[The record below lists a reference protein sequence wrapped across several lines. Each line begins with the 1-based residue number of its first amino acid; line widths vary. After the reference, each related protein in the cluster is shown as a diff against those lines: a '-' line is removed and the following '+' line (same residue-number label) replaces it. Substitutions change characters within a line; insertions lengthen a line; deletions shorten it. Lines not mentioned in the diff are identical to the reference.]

1 MMVRISVYFSCP
13 PTLPNLLYLI
23 SPDRWPDYASH
34 LLFELATDMKSNQRL
49 VRILYNDEIMQIGKY
64 PHTGALYKTEDVPQA
79 CEKYEGWYYLEDV
92 FRFLSRLRISNDQ
105 YQLEKTQLPKD
116 ESLSEKLADQE
127 ALLDNRDDL
136 SATLSNSM
144 KTTK

>member
-1 MMVRISVYFSCP
+1 
-13 PTLPNLLYLI
+13 
-23 SPDRWPDYASH
+23 
-34 LLFELATDMKSNQRL
+34 
-49 VRILYNDEIMQIGKY
+49 MQIGKY
-64 PHTGALYKTEDVPQA
+64 PHTGALYKTEDVPQM
-79 CEKYEGWYYLEDV
+79 CKMYEGWYYLEDV

-116 ESLSEKLADQE
+116 ESLSEKVADQE